1 MPTLDRSS
9 QLRTTALKRSARQRH
24 IPEPKRACKE
34 NIVAVPEATK
44 MSEQNPGTIL
54 GLEKINHRPTT
65 AQDTTDRQLI
75 QCESTQSEKLD
86 QSNRD
91 NAVLAKHNED
101 ASERIALLW
110 KKISELTASIAS
122 VKKENTIHW
131 QVRAELT
138 ASHSKRFNEQHE
150 YVAENARLRADKVRD
165 MGNIEILGASLRQ
178 GEEQRTQLRER
189 VTGLEKDRETQ
200 QEKEKNVKTQI
211 SGLEKNEKTLT
222 QEINDIESQLLDLV
236 KENTTLIGDK
246 KGMENRISELD
257 KDIMALL
264 EEKNGMKA
272 AFTKWMS

>member
-44 MSEQNPGTIL
+44 MSEQNPGTIF

-65 AQDTTDRQLI
+65 
-75 QCESTQSEKLD
+75 TQSEKLD